1 MPAFDGAITFCYVPD
16 LEATARFYE
25 DLLGLPLV
33 LDQGGCRIY
42 GVAGGGYFGF
52 CERDVPPQPESFL
65 LTFVTD
71 DVDGVH
77 ERLAAAGV
85 PVDQPPRDNDEYGI
99 YHAFYRD
106 PAGYRVEVQRFHDP
120 KWNAGPMPDDT

>member
-1 MPAFDGAITFCYVPD
+1 MSTFDAGITFCYVPD
-16 LEATARFYE
+16 LQAAARFYE
-25 DLLGLPLV
+25 EVLGLPLV

-42 GVAGGGYFGF
+42 RVAGESYFGF
-52 CERDVPPQPESFL
+52 CERDVPPQTESVL
-65 LTFVTD
+65 LTLVTD

-77 ERLAAAGV
+77 ERLTAAGAT
-85 PVDQPPRDNDEYGI
+85 VDQPPQDNATYGI

-120 KWNAGPMPDDT
+120 AWSA